1 MDFCY
6 FFMCCY
12 RLIGAAKLDDS
23 WVCKWQRINRF
34 KKGVYAI
41 SVSGRL
47 PPAVIRDMQTN
58 NIPYRNR
65 DTSKR

>member
-1 MDFCY
+1 MIIGSL
-6 FFMCCY
+6 
-12 RLIGAAKLDDS
+12 LIVSNFSD
-23 WVCKWQRINRF
+23 RF

>member
-1 MDFCY
+1 MK
-6 FFMCCY
+6 
-12 RLIGAAKLDDS
+12 IKLGSPNPVLLTNFIFVSD
-23 WVCKWQRINRF
+23 RF

-58 NIPYRNR
+58 TIPYRNR

>member
-1 MDFCY
+1 MIIGSL
-6 FFMCCY
+6 
-12 RLIGAAKLDDS
+12 LIVSNFSD
-23 WVCKWQRINRF
+23 RF

-65 DTSKR
+65 DTSKRWSPDLH